1 MWCDAMS
8 FRSRE
13 FQLIDS
19 KCYRFWLC
27 EICQVTLIECRWVS
41 RFRFFCFLIELKI
54 LWKYFESFRSMYPF
68 ASPRHRLYSVFWLNK
83 HEMILILLVAQAS
96 LKRSEDEEKF
106 LFRTLFGSAIQQK
119 HFNENA
125 DERKKIVKSLL
136 KNNTE
141 NLPSTHSRSM

>member
-1 MWCDAMS
+1 
-8 FRSRE
+8 
-13 FQLIDS
+13 
-19 KCYRFWLC
+19 
-27 EICQVTLIECRWVS
+27 
-41 RFRFFCFLIELKI
+41 
-54 LWKYFESFRSMYPF
+54 MYPF

-125 DERKKIVKSLL
+125 DERKKNCKKPLEKQHRKPPLYPLSLNVILYTFFPLQIFPLVQKGSKQTESRGFDFLTRFNFKSMLL
-136 KNNTE
+136 NK
-141 NLPSTHSRSM
+141 SWR